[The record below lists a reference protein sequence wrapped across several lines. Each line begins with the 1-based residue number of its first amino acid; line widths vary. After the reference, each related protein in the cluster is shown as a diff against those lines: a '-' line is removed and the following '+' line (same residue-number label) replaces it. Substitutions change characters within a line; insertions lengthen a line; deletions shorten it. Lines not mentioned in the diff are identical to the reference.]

1 MEAGADEAG
10 RGCLAGPVCA
20 AAVILPRG
28 FSDRWLC
35 DSKALSASRRE
46 RMRERIEREAIAW
59 RVAMVPPAVID
70 AINILRASVLAMQMA
85 VDALPVRPTLLLV
98 DGNCFNTDGG
108 LPYRTIVHGDALYA
122 SIAAASILAKT
133 HRDELMETLD
143 REYPGYGWAQN
154 KGYPTENH
162 RCALRR
168 LGITPWHRTDRDSVH
183 SSRGAYPLLGNSAS
197 DLRLRLIRYAEQ
209 IAAMLLGSGLKLGC
223 SPTVPPRCRFI
234 ISLNS

>member
-1 MEAGADEAG
+1 MEARCACATLRCLEGEGMEAGADEAG

-85 VDALPVRPTLLLV
+85 VDALPVRPALLLV

-168 LGITPWHRTDRDSVH
+168 LGITPWHRLSFKAK
-183 SSRGAYPLLGNSAS
+183 GAPL
-197 DLRLRLIRYAEQ
+197 Y
-209 IAAMLLGSGLKLGC
+209 
-223 SPTVPPRCRFI
+223 
-234 ISLNS
+234 